1 MRINDARQK
10 CDLQTFIFFC
20 FSTFS
25 FHSSDR
31 RRVMEANG
39 PKDPVNCPEVSR
51 SEGAPQKEN
60 VVKKYNKAKSLFKQQ
75 THNST
80 TDLQGCMTNT

>member
-1 MRINDARQK
+1 
-10 CDLQTFIFFC
+10 
-20 FSTFS
+20 
-25 FHSSDR
+25 
-31 RRVMEANG
+31 MEANG